1 MTKVSVHGRLG
12 ELVGKTH
19 QFACSKL
26 SEVFSALEANTGKL
40 RSYISR
46 NKKRKFSVFV
56 DGVGVKDKNFNLVD
70 VKGKEVVILPILM
83 GAVGFTIMVAV
94 TTATSIAKLS
104 VGAIIA
110 AVVINIA
117 FAIGMSLLMSK
128 LLAPDD
134 PDTAA
139 TSSYVF
145 GQAENNTRQGVPVP
159 VGYGRFRVGSTVVSA
174 SLISVDRAIAS
185 NETFYDSL
193 FELSSNSDIQEDQI
207 DLTSSSIAR
216 SI

>member
-83 GAVGFTIMVAV
+83 GAVGFTIMLAV
-94 TTATSIAKLS
+94 TSTTMATIKT
-104 VGAIIA
+104 GAIIA
-110 AVVINIA
+110 AMVINIA

-185 NETFYDSL
+185 NQTFYDSL